1 MAKTQG
7 QLVSQFVFLVW
18 DEYTEG
24 KKNKKEHWRE
34 VENGD
39 YVEKKKA
46 HLMKFV

>member
-1 MAKTQG
+1 MAKKQG
-7 QLVSQFVFLVW
+7 QLVFLFVFLVW
-18 DEYTEG
+18 DEYTEE

-46 HLMKFV
+46 HVIKFV